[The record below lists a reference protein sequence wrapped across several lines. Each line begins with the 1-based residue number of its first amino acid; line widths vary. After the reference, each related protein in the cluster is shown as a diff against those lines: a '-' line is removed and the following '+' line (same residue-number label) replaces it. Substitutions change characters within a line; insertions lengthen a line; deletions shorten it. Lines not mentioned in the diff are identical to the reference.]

1 MWEEHGTPRLPTLR
15 GGRKIG
21 GLEWWTWRE
30 LRDGRCRSTSW
41 PESVAGSARRWVGG
55 VSIGGFD
62 LNLLPT
68 LSALLEERNVTRAAE
83 RLSLGQPAVSA
94 ALARLR
100 RQFDDPLLV
109 REGRAYRLSSLAE
122 TLVEPVREAMASVE
136 RCVSVPRVFDPASD
150 VRSFTLAA
158 SDYFST
164 AFLRPLLGRLA
175 QEAPNVRLQLV
186 PIRDGLDEALRR
198 GSVDLALMPTELATT
213 MHDIERR
220 VLYRERFVVV
230 ADRGHPALVGR
241 DELGS
246 ESSRGV
252 PIDVAMLQ
260 RLPFVM
266 FAGELPF
273 VVERK
278 LHEQGIELRVD
289 VTTEGFVAAPLLL
302 PGTELVSF
310 VPERLARLVAEPF
323 GLAMYASPVDIGQI
337 VEAMY
342 WSPRRTGDAAHR
354 WLRARIA
361 AEARDLG

>member
-1 MWEEHGTPRLPTLR
+1 
-15 GGRKIG
+15 
-21 GLEWWTWRE
+21 
-30 LRDGRCRSTSW
+30 
-41 PESVAGSARRWVGG
+41 

-100 RQFDDPLLV
+100 RHYDDPLLV
-109 REGRAYRLSSLAE
+109 REGRVYRLSSLAE
-122 TLVEPVREAMASVE
+122 TLVEPVREAMISVE
-136 RCVSVPRVFDPASD
+136 RCVSTPRGFDPASD
-150 VRSFTLAA
+150 ARSFTLAA

-164 AFLRPLLGRLA
+164 VFLRPLLGQLA
-175 QEAPNVRLQLV
+175 REAPGVRLQLV
-186 PIRDGLDEALRR
+186 PIRGGLDEALRR
-198 GSVDLALMPTELATT
+198 GSVDFVLLPTELATQ
-213 MHDIERR
+213 MRDLERQM
-220 VLYRERFVVV
+220 LYRERFVLM
-230 ADRGHPALVGR
+230 ADRDHPGLVGR
-241 DELGS
+241 AELDSGAS
-246 ESSRGV
+246 GGV
-252 PIDVAMLQ
+252 PIDLGLLQ

-278 LHEQGIELRVD
+278 LDEHGIELRVD

-310 VPERLARLVAEPF
+310 VPERLARLVAEPA
-323 GLAMYASPVDIGQI
+323 GLAMYASPVEIGDI

-342 WSPRRTGDAAHR
+342 WSSRRNGDAGHR
-354 WLRARIA
+354 WLRTRIT
-361 AEARDLG
+361 AEAQRLA